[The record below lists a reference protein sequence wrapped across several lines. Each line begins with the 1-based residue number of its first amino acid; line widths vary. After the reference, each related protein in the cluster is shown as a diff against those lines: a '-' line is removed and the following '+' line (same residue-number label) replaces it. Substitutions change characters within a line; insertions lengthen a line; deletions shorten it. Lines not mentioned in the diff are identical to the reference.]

1 LSLAGG
7 QACYAAAVDC
17 PGGSRWDRFGLG
29 PIPMGGWPSAGK
41 RGEVVTG
48 AQASLPLRL
57 KSLVV
62 GDSAATVRSWG
73 RSVSL
78 VPAAPLEDGVG
89 AAEDLHSHA
98 VAAVVFLRC
107 WVHAVPAL
115 YLYRQLL
122 SRHHPQRCLA
132 ASLPRCLAISAPFH
146 TPPRTRSPHQP
157 PSPTRRLSGSCEA
170 VSSLTDTLH
179 HPCAL

>member
-1 LSLAGG
+1 
-7 QACYAAAVDC
+7 
-17 PGGSRWDRFGLG
+17 
-29 PIPMGGWPSAGK
+29 MGGWPSAGK

-107 WVHAVPAL
+107 WMHAVPAL

-132 ASLPRCLAISAPFH
+132 ASLPRYIRPVPHAAAHEAPASASFSNAPAFW
-146 TPPRTRSPHQP
+146 Q
-157 PSPTRRLSGSCEA
+157 L
-170 VSSLTDTLH
+170 
-179 HPCAL
+179 